1 VSQANA
7 PVAWAVIDVSPCQT
21 CAACCSYSRE
31 WPRFTTE
38 ADADI
43 ARISSEFI
51 DDHLGRMRCNGD
63 RCSALVG
70 AVGAST
76 SCAIYAVRPEVCRAC
91 EPGDDACQMARQ
103 KFGLRPAHG
112 VSIGELGVWPYAG
125 ANSSRPHASHQGRKS
140 GRK

>member
-1 VSQANA
+1 MLEAHRKAARDIRYAARKARKVVSQANA
-7 PVAWAVIDVSPCQT
+7 SNARTVTEASHCQT

-51 DDHLGRMRCNGD
+51 DDQLGRMRCNGD

-70 AVGAST
+70 VVGAST

-103 KFGLRPAHG
+103 KFGLPPAHG
-112 VSIGELGVWPYAG
+112 WREHEGHG
-125 ANSSRPHASHQGRKS
+125 
-140 GRK
+140 

>member
-1 VSQANA
+1 VSQVNVSVTRGATGA
-7 PVAWAVIDVSPCQT
+7 SPCQT
-21 CAACCSYSRE
+21 CGACCCYSRE

-43 ARISSEFI
+43 ARISSEYI
-51 DDHLGRMRCNGD
+51 DDHLGCMRCNGD

-70 AVGAST
+70 VVGAST

-103 KFGLRPAHG
+103 KFGLPPVHS
-112 VSIGELGVWPYAG
+112 VSIGELGISAYAG
-125 ANSSRPHASHQGRKS
+125 TNSPRPHAEPEGRK
-140 GRK
+140 RK